1 MHSIQKKYPLL
12 KELMR
17 SQEGQELISPLSPT
31 QLLQKHWLRDFQ
43 RQMHQQMEKQKNE
56 EHQQQFSMQ
65 MAKQSSQKK
74 KSISRN
80 PHDIRKRQKMVQRVD
95 LGPVEHSSHVLNHS
109 YGRSTQIQSPTTTQN
124 PPVGQQFGL
133 VTNTGGKFSLFDSS
147 MSMGALTNAAN
158 THQSSPVYISNLGR
172 EKFVVG
178 AKCQEYKI
186 SQYQRANISS
196 SIFAIIFHLAQ

>member
-1 MHSIQKKYPLL
+1 MHSIQKRYPLL

-17 SQEGQELISPLSPT
+17 SEEGQELISPLSPT

-65 MAKQSSQKK
+65 MAKQSSPKK

-80 PHDIRKRQKMVQRVD
+80 PHGIKQKQKMVQRVD
-95 LGPVEHSSHVLNHS
+95 LEPAEHSSHVLNHS
-109 YGRSTQIQSPTTTQN
+109 YGRATQIQSPTTPQN
-124 PPVGQQFGL
+124 PPVGQQFGF
-133 VTNTGGKFSLFDSS
+133 VTDKGGKFSLFDSS

-158 THQSSPVYISNLGR
+158 IHQSSPIYSNNLGR
-172 EKFVVG
+172 EKFVLEPNVRK
-178 AKCQEYKI
+178 AKY
-186 SQYQRANISS
+186 RNISEQLS
-196 SIFAIIFHLAQ
+196 VRRFLR